1 MHGQFDGQ
9 DGARSRLGVNDAFP
23 PQLSDTFLDS
33 KQAEPSH
40 LPRIETLAV
49 ILDGQA

>member
-1 MHGQFDGQ
+1 MHGQLDGQ
-9 DGARSRLGVNDAFP
+9 NGARSRRGVYDAFS
-23 PQLSDTFLDS
+23 PQLSDAFLDS

-49 ILDGQA
+49 ILDGQT